1 MTSKAGRGG
10 RRTAPYA
17 FTGVAMLSSV
27 LRGPRAVRVNIEIIR
42 VFVRLMSF
50 SALTPGNKLSIKWH
64 GHLRRPGI
72 SRVGAG
78 QKANLV
84 TISVMFRFR
93 NH

>member
-64 GHLRRPGI
+64 GHCHGRAYHASAPARR
-72 SRVGAG
+72 
-78 QKANLV
+78 Q
-84 TISVMFRFR
+84 TW
-93 NH
+93 